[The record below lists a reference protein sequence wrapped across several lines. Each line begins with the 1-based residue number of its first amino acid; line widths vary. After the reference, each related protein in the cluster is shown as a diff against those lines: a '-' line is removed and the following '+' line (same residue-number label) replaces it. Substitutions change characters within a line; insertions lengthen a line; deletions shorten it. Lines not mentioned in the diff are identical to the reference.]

1 VKLGLLFAVG
11 VVTLLTACG
20 GSVVK
25 PALRGTEL
33 SPAPRAPDFALRDQ
47 VGRTVMMS
55 AQRGRWTVVTF
66 LYTRCPDVCPLIAAH
81 LNAALVSATG
91 RRLGL
96 RVLAVS
102 VDPTHDTPAAVR
114 RYVADHRLAP
124 AFRWLIGSPAYL
136 ARVWR
141 AYHVAALP
149 GPHGTVTHSSVSFLI
164 DPNLRERLLYDKTVT
179 TADVLH
185 DLRALALS

>member
-1 VKLGLLFAVG
+1 VRRRRLLVVG
-11 VVTLLTACG
+11 VAAVLTGCG
-20 GSVVK
+20 GSVAK

-81 LNAALVSATG
+81 LNAAVESPTG
-91 RRLGL
+91 RRVGL
-96 RVLAVS
+96 RVLAIS
-102 VDPTHDTPAAVR
+102 VDPIHDTPTAVR
-114 RYVADHRLAP
+114 RYVAQHRLAP
-124 AFRWLIGSPAYL
+124 AFRWLIGSHAYL
-136 ARVWR
+136 SRVWR

-164 DPNLRERLLYDKTVT
+164 DPSLRERLLYDKTVT
-179 TADVLH
+179 TGDVLH
-185 DLRALALS
+185 DLRALALR